1 MPDGHGRPMRYKF
14 AVVATS
20 IAVLLAGCVPPPE
33 PAPVVR
39 PAAPPPA
46 PPSPPPVVTPPLASD
61 WNQWPFTPGDWGYRK
76 DGVGS
81 IALFG
86 PVGADAL
93 LTLRCDRTRGAM
105 YLSVRG
111 AGDAATIRTTTLTR
125 SIPLRSTGGDAGY
138 VASQLAP
145 TDAML
150 DAMVFSRGRFVVDRA
165 GATPLVVPPYAELG
179 RVIEDC
185 RG

>member
-1 MPDGHGRPMRYKF
+1 MRYKF

-20 IAVLLAGCVPPPE
+20 IALLLAGCVPPPKPAPAVRPA

-39 PAAPPPA
+39 P
-46 PPSPPPVVTPPLASD
+46 SPPPMVTPPLASD
-61 WNQWPFTPGDWGYRK
+61 WNEWPFTPGDWVYRK

-86 PVGADAL
+86 PPGADAL

-105 YLSVRG
+105 YLSVQG
-111 AGDAATIRTTTLTR
+111 PGDAATIRTTTLTR
-125 SIPLRSTGGDAGY
+125 SIAMRPTGGDAGF
-138 VASQLAP
+138 VATQMAP
-145 TDAML
+145 SDAML
-150 DAMVFSRGRFVVDRA
+150 DAMVFSRGRFVVERGGA
-165 GATPLVVPPYAELG
+165 GSLVVPPYAEIG

>member
-1 MPDGHGRPMRYKF
+1 VPDGHGRPMRYKF

-138 VASQLAP
+138 VASQFAS

>member
-1 MPDGHGRPMRYKF
+1 MRYKF
-14 AVVATS
+14 AAATAS
-20 IAVLLAGCVPPPE
+20 IALLLAGCVPPPK

-39 PAAPPPA
+39 PAPPVVR
-46 PPSPPPVVTPPLASD
+46 PSPPPVVTPPLASN
-61 WNQWPFTPGDWGYRK
+61 WNEWPFTPGDWAYRK

-86 PVGADAL
+86 PTGGDAL

-105 YLSVRG
+105 YLSVHG
-111 AGDAATIRTTTLTR
+111 PGDAATIRTTTLTR
-125 SIPLRSTGGDAGY
+125 SIPLRPTGGEAGY

-145 TDAML
+145 SDAML
-150 DAMVFSRGRFVVDRA
+150 DAMAFSRGRFVIDRV
-165 GATPLVVPPYAELG
+165 GAAPLVVPPYAEVG

>member
-1 MPDGHGRPMRYKF
+1 MRYKF
-14 AVVATS
+14 AAAAAS
-20 IAVLLAGCVPPPE
+20 ITVLLAGCVPPPE

-39 PAAPPPA
+39 PAPPPA
-46 PPSPPPVVTPPLASD
+46 PLPSLPPVVTQPLAPD
-61 WNQWPFTPGDWGYRK
+61 WNQWPFTPGDWVYRK
-76 DGVGS
+76 DGAGS

-105 YLSVRG
+105 YLSVHG
-111 AGDAATIRTTTLTR
+111 PGDAATIRTTTLTR
-125 SIPLRSTGGDAGY
+125 SISLRSTGGDAGY
-138 VASQLAP
+138 VASQFAP
-145 TDAML
+145 TDAIL
-150 DAMVFSRGRFVVDRA
+150 DAIVFSRGRFVVDRA
-165 GATPLVVPPYAELG
+165 GAAPLVVPPYAELG

>member
-1 MPDGHGRPMRYKF
+1 MRYKF
-14 AVVATS
+14 AAAAAS

-33 PAPVVR
+33 PAPVAR
-39 PAAPPPA
+39 PAPPPPA
-46 PPSPPPVVTPPLASD
+46 PPSSPPVVAPPLASD
-61 WNQWPFTPGDWGYRK
+61 WNQWPFTPGDWVYRK

-105 YLSVRG
+105 YLSVQG
-111 AGDAATIRTTTLTR
+111 PGDAATIRTTTLTR

-150 DAMVFSRGRFVVDRA
+150 DAIVFSRGRFVVDRA
-165 GATPLVVPPYAELG
+165 GAAPLVVPPYAELG

>member
-1 MPDGHGRPMRYKF
+1 MRYKF
-14 AVVATS
+14 AAVAMS
-20 IAVLLAGCVPPPE
+20 AVLLLAGCVPPP
-33 PAPVVR
+33 
-39 PAAPPPA
+39 APPPVARPA
-46 PPSPPPVVTPPLASD
+46 PPPVVQPSPPPVVTPLASD
-61 WNQWPFTPGDWGYRK
+61 WNQWPFTLGDWAYRK

-105 YLSVRG
+105 YLSISG

-125 SIPLRSTGGDAGY
+125 TIPLRSTGGDAGY

-145 TDAML
+145 SDAML

>member
-1 MPDGHGRPMRYKF
+1 
-14 AVVATS
+14 
-20 IAVLLAGCVPPPE
+20 
-33 PAPVVR
+33 
-39 PAAPPPA
+39 
-46 PPSPPPVVTPPLASD
+46 VVTQPLASD
-61 WNQWPFTPGDWGYRK
+61 WNQWPFTSGDWAYRK

-93 LTLRCDRTRGAM
+93 LTLRCDRTRGAL
-105 YLSVRG
+105 YLSVQG
-111 AGDAATIRTTTLTR
+111 ASDAATIRTTTLTR
-125 SIPLRSTGGDAGY
+125 SVPLRATGGDAGY
-138 VASQLAP
+138 VASQVAP
-145 TDAML
+145 SDAML

-165 GATPLVVPPYAELG
+165 GAAPLVVPPYAELG

>member
-1 MPDGHGRPMRYKF
+1 MRYKF
-14 AVVATS
+14 APATAS
-20 IAVLLAGCVPPPE
+20 IALLLAGCVPPPK

-39 PAAPPPA
+39 PAPPVVR
-46 PPSPPPVVTPPLASD
+46 PSPPPVVTPPLASN
-61 WNQWPFTPGDWGYRK
+61 WNEWPFTPGDWVYRK

-86 PVGADAL
+86 PPGGDAL

-105 YLSVRG
+105 YLSVHG
-111 AGDAATIRTTTLTR
+111 PGDAATIRTTTLTR
-125 SIPLRSTGGDAGY
+125 SVPLRPTGGETGY

-145 TDAML
+145 RDAML
-150 DAMVFSRGRFVVDRA
+150 DAMAFSRGRFVIDRV
-165 GATPLVVPPYAELG
+165 GAAPLVVPPYAEVG

>member
-1 MPDGHGRPMRYKF
+1 MRYKF

-33 PAPVVR
+33 PAPVAR
-39 PAAPPPA
+39 PAPPPPA
-46 PPSPPPVVTPPLASD
+46 PPPPPPVVTPLLTSD
-61 WNQWPFTPGDWGYRK
+61 WNEWSFTPGDWAYRK

-86 PVGADAL
+86 PVGGDAL

-105 YLSVRG
+105 YLSVHG
-111 AGDAATIRTTTLTR
+111 PGDAATIRTTTLTR
-125 SIPLRSTGGDAGY
+125 SIPLRATGGDAGY
-138 VASQLAP
+138 VASQFAP

-150 DAMVFSRGRFVVDRA
+150 DAIVFSRGRFVVDRA
-165 GATPLVVPPYAELG
+165 GTAPLVVPPYAELG

>member
-1 MPDGHGRPMRYKF
+1 VPDGHGRPMRYKF

-61 WNQWPFTPGDWGYRK
+61 WNQWPFTPSDWGYRK

-138 VASQLAP
+138 VASQFAS

>member
-1 MPDGHGRPMRYKF
+1 MRYTF
-14 AVVATS
+14 AAVAMS
-20 IAVLLAGCVPPPE
+20 AVLLLAGCVPPA
-33 PAPVVR
+33 APPPP
-39 PAAPPPA
+39 PAAPPPPPVA
-46 PPSPPPVVTPPLASD
+46 QPSPPPVATPPLAAD
-61 WNQWPFTPGDWGYRK
+61 WNQWPFTPGDWVYRK

-93 LTLRCDRTRGAM
+93 LTVRCERTRGSI

-111 AGDAATIRTTTLTR
+111 GGDAATIRTTTLTR
-125 SIPLRSTGGDAGY
+125 SIPLRPTGGDAGY
-138 VASQLAP
+138 VASQVVP
-145 TDAML
+145 SDTML
-150 DAMVFSRGRFVVDRA
+150 DAMVFSRGRFIVDRA

>member
-1 MPDGHGRPMRYKF
+1 MRYRF
-14 AVVATS
+14 AAAAAS
-20 IAVLLAGCVPPPE
+20 IALLLAGCVPPPK
-33 PAPVVR
+33 PAPPVR
-39 PAAPPPA
+39 PAPTPA
-46 PPSPPPVVTPPLASD
+46 VRPTPPPVAAPPLAAD
-61 WNQWPFTPGDWGYRK
+61 WNEWPFTPGDWAYRK

-86 PVGADAL
+86 PPGADAL

-105 YLSVRG
+105 YLSVHG
-111 AGDAATIRTTTLTR
+111 PGDAATIRTTTLSR
-125 SIPLRSTGGDAGY
+125 SIALRSTGGDAGY
-138 VASQLAP
+138 VASQFAP

-150 DAMVFSRGRFVVDRA
+150 DAMVFSRGRFVVERA
-165 GATPLVVPPYAELG
+165 GSAPLVVPPYAEIG

>member
-1 MPDGHGRPMRYKF
+1 MRYKF
-14 AVVATS
+14 AAAAAS

-39 PAAPPPA
+39 PAPPPPA

-61 WNQWPFTPGDWGYRK
+61 WNQWPFTPGDWVYRK

-105 YLSVRG
+105 YLSVQG
-111 AGDAATIRTTTLTR
+111 PSDAATIRTTTLTR

-138 VASQLAP
+138 VASQFAAS
-145 TDAML
+145 DAML
-150 DAMVFSRGRFVVDRA
+150 DAIVFSRGRFVVDRA
-165 GATPLVVPPYAELG
+165 GAAPLVVPPYAELG

>member
-1 MPDGHGRPMRYKF
+1 MRYKF

-138 VASQLAP
+138 VASQFAS

>member
-1 MPDGHGRPMRYKF
+1 MRYRF
-14 AVVATS
+14 AAAAAS
-20 IAVLLAGCVPPPE
+20 IALLLAGCVPPPK

-39 PAAPPPA
+39 PAPPPVVR
-46 PPSPPPVVTPPLASD
+46 PSPPPVVVTPPLGAD
-61 WNQWPFTPGDWGYRK
+61 WTEWPFTQGDWAYRK

-86 PVGADAL
+86 PPGADAL

-105 YLSVRG
+105 YLSVPG
-111 AGDAATIRTTTLTR
+111 PGETATIRTTTLSR
-125 SIPLRSTGGDAGY
+125 SIPLRSTGGDTSY
-138 VASQLAP
+138 VASQFAP

-150 DAMVFSRGRFVVDRA
+150 DAMVFSRGRFVVERA
-165 GATPLVVPPYAELG
+165 GAPPLVVPPYAEIG

>member
-1 MPDGHGRPMRYKF
+1 MRYKF
-14 AVVATS
+14 AATAAL

-33 PAPVVR
+33 PAPVAR
-39 PAAPPPA
+39 PAPPP
-46 PPSPPPVVTPPLASD
+46 PPLPSPPPVITPPLASD
-61 WNQWPFTPGDWGYRK
+61 WNQWPFTSGDWAYRK

-86 PVGADAL
+86 PVGGDAL
-93 LTLRCDRTRGAM
+93 LTLRCDRTRGTM
-105 YLSVRG
+105 YLSVHG
-111 AGDAATIRTTTLTR
+111 PGDAATIRTTTLTR
-125 SIPLRSTGGDAGY
+125 SIPLRATGGDAGY
-138 VASQLAP
+138 VATQLAP

-150 DAMVFSRGRFVVDRA
+150 DAIVFSRGRFVVDRA
-165 GATPLVVPPYAELG
+165 GAAPLVVPPYAELG

>member
-1 MPDGHGRPMRYKF
+1 MRYKF
-14 AVVATS
+14 AAVATS
-20 IAVLLAGCVPPPE
+20 AALLLAGCVPPP
-33 PAPVVR
+33 
-39 PAAPPPA
+39 APPPVARPA
-46 PPSPPPVVTPPLASD
+46 PPPVAQPSPPPVVTPPLASD
-61 WNQWPFTPGDWGYRK
+61 WNQWPFTPGDWAYRT

-93 LTLRCDRTRGAM
+93 LTLRCDRTRGTM
-105 YLSVRG
+105 YLSVQG
-111 AGDAATIRTTTLTR
+111 PGDAATIRTTTLTR
-125 SIPLRSTGGDAGY
+125 SIPLRATGGDAGY

-145 TDAML
+145 SDAML
-150 DAMVFSRGRFVVDRA
+150 DAMVFSRGRFVVDRVG
-165 GATPLVVPPYAELG
+165 GAPLVVPPYAELG

>member
-1 MPDGHGRPMRYKF
+1 MRYKF

-39 PAAPPPA
+39 PAPPPPA

-61 WNQWPFTPGDWGYRK
+61 WNQWPFTPGDWAYRK

>member
-1 MPDGHGRPMRYKF
+1 MRYKF
-14 AVVATS
+14 AAIATS
-20 IAVLLAGCVPPPE
+20 VAFLLAGCVPPPA
-33 PAPVVR
+33 PPPVVR
-39 PAAPPPA
+39 PAPPPVVQ
-46 PPSPPPVVTPPLASD
+46 PSPPPVVTPPLAAD
-61 WNQWPFTPGDWGYRK
+61 WNQWPFTPGDWAYRK
-76 DGVGS
+76 DGAGS

-93 LTLRCDRTRGAM
+93 LTLRCDRTRGAL
-105 YLSVRG
+105 YLSVQG

-125 SIPLRSTGGDAGY
+125 AIPLRATGGDAGY

-145 TDAML
+145 SDAML
-150 DAMVFSRGRFVVDRA
+150 DAMAFSRGRFVVDRA
-165 GATPLVVPPYAELG
+165 GAAPLVVPPYAEIG